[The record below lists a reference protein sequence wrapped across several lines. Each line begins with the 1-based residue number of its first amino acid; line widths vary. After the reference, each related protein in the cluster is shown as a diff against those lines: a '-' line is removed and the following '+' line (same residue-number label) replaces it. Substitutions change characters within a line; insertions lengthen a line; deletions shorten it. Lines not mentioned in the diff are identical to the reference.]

1 MSPLDLEGGVDVILG
16 WDWIVSHDLK
26 KLYSL
31 GEMVAEG
38 PNGTVRIPIERRRAT
53 PDGGQAMAQT
63 VGGQA
68 GGDRLIGHR
77 AFERLIGQPYA
88 EEEQATVATV
98 TGVIKSGMWSR
109 PLHAIGEEEDERRP
123 GRWRG
128 MRARNAVR
136 RALLEVGAAR
146 MVDGTELHLLHMRPE
161 DDKLTLAGKDH
172 PAMAEVLLRH
182 KGVFDDPPPGL
193 PPDRGIEL
201 CLNTGD
207 RPMPP
212 SRPVERLSAR
222 ELTELDCQLH
232 DLYKCCWMECST
244 AGHATAVVFE
254 NPTGHGDYATTT
266 GGSTPSRSRSWSPYS
281 TLTPYS
287 SRRGGLPCS

>member
-38 PNGTVRIPIERRRAT
+38 PNGTVRIPIERRQAT

-68 GGDRLIGHR
+68 GGDLLMGHR

-98 TGVIKSGMWSR
+98 TAAIKSGMWSR

-136 RALLEVGAAR
+136 RALLEVGVAR
-146 MVDGTELHLLHMRPE
+146 MVDGTELHLLHTRPAH
-161 DDKLTLAGKDH
+161 T
-172 PAMAEVLLRH
+172 
-182 KGVFDDPPPGL
+182 
-193 PPDRGIEL
+193 RGQ
-201 CLNTGD
+201 GS
-207 RPMPP
+207 P
-212 SRPVERLSAR
+212 
-222 ELTELDCQLH
+222 
-232 DLYKCCWMECST
+232 
-244 AGHATAVVFE
+244 
-254 NPTGHGDYATTT
+254 GHGGGATPAQW
-266 GGSTPSRSRSWSPYS
+266 GFR
-281 TLTPYS
+281 
-287 SRRGGLPCS
+287 